1 MGLGCRR
8 CPHQPAQTQ
17 IVVMSGKLA
26 SDNGFGTA
34 WDGSDTKA
42 LMAAIEQVVANPAVF
57 KGISLRAHE
66 YYEQHF
72 VAGKV
77 YSRYVEFLGSLSRPL
92 R

>member
-1 MGLGCRR
+1 
-8 CPHQPAQTQ
+8 
-17 IVVMSGKLA
+17 MSGKLA